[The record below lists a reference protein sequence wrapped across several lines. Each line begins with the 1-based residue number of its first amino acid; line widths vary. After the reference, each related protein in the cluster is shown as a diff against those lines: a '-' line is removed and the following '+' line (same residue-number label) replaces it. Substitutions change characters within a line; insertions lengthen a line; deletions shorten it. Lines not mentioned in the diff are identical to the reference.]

1 MLKANLWYFEIIFE
15 WFFSK
20 SPLHGSKGTPL
31 GTQEEFLFP
40 PSWNLSIRRKIK
52 IKFKFL
58 RTFFDDR
65 PNSIRFPT
73 ELNKV
78 FRIVTEKL
86 EIGKKKTH
94 RYRSLIID
102 EKFNEKFC
110 EVYRKGEA
118 DSCRP
123 LASSH
128 NPETIRFSREVE
140 KPPSSGKISNAGCS
154 FLAKSNSPID
164 GGRPLRGGGGSIV
177 TLESWRGKENNDRK
191 NARELM
197 GS

>member
-1 MLKANLWYFEIIFE
+1 MVFLEVSFTRIERNAIFDEKLKLNLNFFE
-15 WFFSK
+15 
-20 SPLHGSKGTPL
+20 T
-31 GTQEEFLFP
+31 
-40 PSWNLSIRRKIK
+40 
-52 IKFKFL
+52 

-102 EKFNEKFC
+102 EKFNGKFC

-140 KPPSSGKISNAGCS
+140 KPLSSGKISNAGCS